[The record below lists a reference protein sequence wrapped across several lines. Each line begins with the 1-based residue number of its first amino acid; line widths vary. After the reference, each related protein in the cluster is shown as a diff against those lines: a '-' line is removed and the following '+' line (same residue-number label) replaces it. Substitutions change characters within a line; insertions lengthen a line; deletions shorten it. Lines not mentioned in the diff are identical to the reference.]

1 MALTE
6 QDRLHLAR
14 ALELAELGRGNVSP
28 NPVVGCVI
36 ARDGETIGEGYH
48 AELGALHAERAALAD
63 ADRQGNDPVR
73 CRRVRDPGAVRAHRQ
88 AASLRRRARRGGRG
102 PSCVRSGRSVRE
114 SLRQGPG
121 DPQRRRNR
129 GRGRRRRR
137 GAGRAAP
144 EPGVSKARS
153 DGSAARDPQ
162 VRGHARRAYG
172 DRVRRLAL
180 DLRPGQPRARAPVAC
195 RGRRDR
201 DRNRNGAVR
210 RPAADVARSRPA
222 GESPTA
228 SRRIRFHRSPPTDLR
243 PDRLAERR
251 AAAGGRGPGRA
262 RSSAS
267 KPFAPRA
274 PRCWWPRAGGL
285 RGSRQR

>member
-1 MALTE
+1 MYGSHRAGSASPGQGAGAGRARPRQRVAQSGGRLR
-6 QDRLHLAR
+6 DRPRRGDDRRGLPRGAGRPAR
-14 ALELAELGRGNVSP
+14 GARCAGRRRPAGQRP
-28 NPVVGCVI
+28 G
-36 ARDGETIGEGYH
+36 
-48 AELGALHAERAALAD
+48 
-63 ADRQGNDPVR
+63 R

-144 EPGVSKARS
+144 EPGVSEARS

-210 RPAADVARSRPA
+210 RPAADGARSRPA
-222 GESPTA
+222 GESPAA
-228 SRRIRFHRSPPTDLR
+228 SRRVR
-243 PDRLAERR
+243 
-251 AAAGGRGPGRA
+251 
-262 RSSAS
+262 
-267 KPFAPRA
+267 FAPLA
-274 PRCWWPRAGGL
+274 
-285 RGSRQR
+285 SR